1 MSLPIPMGTRVHQQ
15 LVWRTAAAL
24 SLLTATACGRAPAR
38 AAAPAPAAAAR
49 TASPLPGYTAADVR
63 FMSGMIG
70 HHQQAIVMCGW
81 AAGHGAG
88 DGVRIL
94 CGRIVVAQQDEI
106 AFMRRWLQER
116 REPVPPPDTA
126 HTMHG
131 PPMPGMLTPDE
142 MAALDRARGA
152 AWDDLLL
159 RSMIRHHQ
167 GAITMVEQLIDTP
180 GAAQDAELF
189 RFVSDVN
196 ADQSTEIER
205 MTRLLAAMNSGR
217 NP

>member
-1 MSLPIPMGTRVHQQ
+1 MSQR
-15 LVWRTAAAL
+15 LVGRLAL
-24 SLLTATACGRAPAR
+24 ALAIMVATASCGAPR
-38 AAAPAPAAAAR
+38 VTPAAPATPR
-49 TASPLPGYTAADVR
+49 GTATTLPGYTAADVR
-63 FMSGMIG
+63 FMTGMIG

-81 AAGHGAG
+81 ADSHGAG
-88 DGVRIL
+88 DMVRIL

-106 AFMRRWLQER
+106 AFMRRWLLER
-116 REPVPPPDTA
+116 REPVPDTA

-131 PPMPGMLTPDE
+131 PLMPGMLTPDE
-142 MAALDRARGA
+142 MSALDRARGA
-152 AWDDLLL
+152 AWDELLL

-196 ADQSTEIER
+196 ADQNTEIER
-205 MTRLLAAMNSGR
+205 MTRLLDAMNSGR
-217 NP
+217 TNP